1 MNETLKIKDVV
12 IEKSIKDGQTLIRIV
27 SPRPSSDIEIKGNVE
42 RFAETFIKYLE
53 TKVFKKDGS
62 PMLSFSNNEERIN
75 AISSLVDFLLS
86 KPEEQDFE
94 IEIQEEKPKIEET
107 QQTQEQVLE
116 VPLTKY
122 TEKKEV
128 KEEVS
133 EEKKETTEID
143 MTEIM
148 ERFNQLKAVN
158 IPRDKILE
166 IISREKGIAIDAL
179 ERLIPIVPKAE
190 VKPIKVEKKEVVSPN
205 TVTVKPQTVT
215 QQISPTP
222 KQESTITTEKFDIKK
237 VPGYGY
243 LSPTLIDGL
252 QQLASRVYHKSVE
265 ELVQMYLEEAKKLPV
280 TSDTTWLNLAFR
292 DMYRHN
298 IIKVVKEK
306 VHYLLFYI
314 NEDGVKKPLPVL
326 ADRRITGLYINRCYE
341 LPELDKAGRLV
352 GMSMMPT
359 DINNYP
365 DLPKITQ
372 VKPIG
377 DLPTDIVP
385 KAHEVY
391 QAIPLAEIMKKAREE
406 PTKRVEEA
414 FYATIIGINQ
424 WQSEDGCYV
433 VVYDGSD
440 IPMYS
445 TKITLRYE
453 NPYGI
458 DESDILNAQGR
469 QILCYGIIRYQ
480 EPDERFPERLNVF
493 PIYLAFVE

>member
-1 MNETLKIKDVV
+1 MSQTLKIKDVV
-12 IEKSIKDGQTLIRIV
+12 IEKSTRNGQPVIRIV
-27 SPRPSSDIEIKGNVE
+27 SPRPSSDIEIKGNIE

-53 TKVFKKDGS
+53 TKASKKDGN

-94 IEIQEEKPKIEET
+94 IEIQEEKPEAEET

-122 TEKKEV
+122 TEKKEL
-128 KEEVS
+128 KEG
-133 EEKKETTEID
+133 KKEETTEID

-158 IPRDKILE
+158 IPRDRILE
-166 IISREKGIAIDAL
+166 IISDEKGIAIDAL
-179 ERLIPIVPKAE
+179 ERIIPIVPKAE

-205 TVTVKPQTVT
+205 TVTVKQTVT
-215 QQISPTP
+215 PQVS
-222 KQESTITTEKFDIKK
+222 KSESTVTTEKFDIKK

-252 QQLASRVYHKSVE
+252 RQLADRVYHKSVE

-292 DMYRHN
+292 DLYQHN

-326 ADRRITGLYINRCYE
+326 ADRRISGLYINRCYE
-341 LPELDKAGRLV
+341 LPELEKAGRLV

-377 DLPTDIVP
+377 DLPADIVP

-440 IPMYS
+440 VPMYS

-469 QILCYGIIRYQ
+469 QVLCYGIIRYQ

-493 PIYLAFVE
+493 PIYLAFVD

>member
-1 MNETLKIKDVV
+1 MSETLKIKDVV
-12 IEKSIKDGQTLIRIV
+12 IEKSTKDGQTVIRIV
-27 SPRPSSDIEIKGNVE
+27 SPRPSSDIEIKGNIE

-53 TKVFKKDGS
+53 TKVLKKDGS

-86 KPEEQDFE
+86 KPAEEQDFE
-94 IEIQEEKPKIEET
+94 IEIQEEKPKIEEV

-122 TEKKEV
+122 TKEEKK
-128 KEEVS
+128 
-133 EEKKETTEID
+133 EEKKETTDID

-158 IPRDKILE
+158 IPRDRILE
-166 IISREKGIAIDAL
+166 IISGEKGIAIDAL

-205 TVTVKPQTVT
+205 TVTVTPQV
-215 QQISPTP
+215 SRP
-222 KQESTITTEKFDIKK
+222 ESTITTGKFDIKK

-252 QQLASRVYHKSVE
+252 QQLANKVYHKSVE
-265 ELVQMYLEEAKKLPV
+265 ELVQMYLEKAKKLPV

-292 DMYRHN
+292 DLYQHN

-314 NEDGVKKPLPVL
+314 NEDGVQKPLPVL
-326 ADRRITGLYINRCYE
+326 ADRRISGLYINRCYE

-359 DINNYP
+359 DISNYP

-385 KAHEVY
+385 KAHQVY

-469 QILCYGIIRYQ
+469 QILCFGIIRYQ
-480 EPDERFPERLNVF
+480 EPDERFPERLSVF